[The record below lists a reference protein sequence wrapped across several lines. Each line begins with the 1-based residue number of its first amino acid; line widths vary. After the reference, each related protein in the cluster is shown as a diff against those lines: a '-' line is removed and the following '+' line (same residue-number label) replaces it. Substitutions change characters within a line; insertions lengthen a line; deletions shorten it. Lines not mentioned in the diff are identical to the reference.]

1 VNSSP
6 KVWLVMVMTRDKGV
20 REHSSLDSLN
30 PGMES
35 QHNHC
40 QMCMT
45 SKKEERERERERER
59 LTAEKRKQKR
69 KTKTTQLQAF
79 DFDPISSM
87 NLLE

>member
-1 VNSSP
+1 MNSSP

-20 REHSSLDSLN
+20 REHSSEDSLN

-45 SKKEERERERERER
+45 SKKEEREREREIDCS
-59 LTAEKRKQKR
+59 EK
-69 KTKTTQLQAF
+69 KTKEENK
-79 DFDPISSM
+79 DNPISSF
-87 NLLE
+87 

>member
-1 VNSSP
+1 VNSIP
-6 KVWLVMVMTRDKGV
+6 KVWLVMVMARNEGV
-20 REHSSLDSLN
+20 REHSRENSLN

-45 SKKEERERERERER
+45 SKKGERERER

-69 KTKTTQLQAF
+69 KSKTTQFQAF

>member
-1 VNSSP
+1 
-6 KVWLVMVMTRDKGV
+6 MVMTRDKGV
-20 REHSSLDSLN
+20 REHSSEDSLN

-45 SKKEERERERERER
+45 SKKEERERERER
-59 LTAEKRKQKR
+59 LNAEKRKQKM
-69 KTKTTQLQAF
+69 KTKTTQWQAF
-79 DFDPISSM
+79 EFDPISSM

>member
-1 VNSSP
+1 
-6 KVWLVMVMTRDKGV
+6 MVMTRDKGV
-20 REHSSLDSLN
+20 REHSSEDSLN

-45 SKKEERERERERER
+45 SKKRERER
-59 LTAEKRKQKR
+59 LTAEKRKQTK
-69 KTKTTQLQAF
+69 KTKASQLQAF

>member
-1 VNSSP
+1 
-6 KVWLVMVMTRDKGV
+6 MVMTRDKGV
-20 REHSSLDSLN
+20 REHSSEDSLN

-59 LTAEKRKQKR
+59 EI
-69 KTKTTQLQAF
+69 
-79 DFDPISSM
+79 DC
-87 NLLE
+87 